1 MPGKPAHDRAVLV
14 TGGGKRIGA
23 AIVRGLAEDGWIVC
37 LHYHGSES
45 EALQLAQSLTEAGHR
60 CFAIRA
66 DLANPVDIEAL
77 IPRCIEKAGRLD
89 CLINNAARFVYDN
102 LDTLTWENWQAHLGP
117 NLGAPLFLARNFA
130 ASLSKDRDGVII
142 NMLDQK
148 VRNLNPDF
156 LSYTVSKIGLAGLT
170 TVLAM
175 ALAPRIRVCGI
186 APGVTLPS
194 GKQTPETF
202 AVSQAA
208 TPLGRSSSVAEI
220 VAAVRFILASPAMT
234 GSVITI
240 DGGESL
246 TRRARDVAFEKRQ

>member
-1 MPGKPAHDRAVLV
+1 MPGKPANDRAVLV

-23 AIVRGLAEDGWIVC
+23 AIVRGLAEDGWTVC

-45 EALQLAQSLTEAGHR
+45 EALQLAQSLTEASHR
-60 CFAIRA
+60 CFAICA
-66 DLANPVDIEAL
+66 DLANPADIESL

-89 CLINNAARFVYDN
+89 CLVNNAARFVYDN
-102 LDTLTWENWQAHLGP
+102 LDTLTWENWQAHLNP

-130 ASLSKDRDGVII
+130 ASLPKDRDGVIV

-186 APGVTLPS
+186 APGVTLQS

-202 AVSQAA
+202 AASQAA

-220 VAAVRFILASPAMT
+220 VASVRFILASPSMT

>member
-1 MPGKPAHDRAVLV
+1 MAAKPTEGRVALV
-14 TGGGKRIGA
+14 TGGAKRIGA
-23 AIVRGLAEDGWIVC
+23 AIVRSLAEAGWTVC
-37 LHYHGSES
+37 LHYHGSEA
-45 EALQLAQSLTEAGHR
+45 EALQLAQALTQAGHR
-60 CFAIRA
+60 CFAFRA
-66 DLANPVDIEAL
+66 DLANPAEIESL
-77 IPRCIEKAGRLD
+77 IPRCLEKTGRLD
-89 CLINNAARFVYDN
+89 CLVNNAARFVYDN
-102 LDTLTWENWQAHLGP
+102 LDTLNWENWQAHLGP
-117 NLGAPLFLARNFA
+117 NLGAPLFLARRFA
-130 ASLSKDRDGVII
+130 ASLPADRGGVIV

-148 VRNLNPDF
+148 VGNLNPDF

-186 APGVTLPS
+186 APGVTLQS
-194 GKQTPETF
+194 GKQTPDSF

-220 VAAVRFILASPAMT
+220 VAAVQFILASPAMT

-246 TRRARDVAFEKRQ
+246 TRRARDVAFDKR

>member
-1 MPGKPAHDRAVLV
+1 
-14 TGGGKRIGA
+14 
-23 AIVRGLAEDGWIVC
+23 
-37 LHYHGSES
+37 
-45 EALQLAQSLTEAGHR
+45 
-60 CFAIRA
+60 
-66 DLANPVDIEAL
+66 
-77 IPRCIEKAGRLD
+77 
-89 CLINNAARFVYDN
+89 
-102 LDTLTWENWQAHLGP
+102 
-117 NLGAPLFLARNFA
+117 
-130 ASLSKDRDGVII
+130 
-142 NMLDQK
+142 
-148 VRNLNPDF
+148 VRNLNPDV

-186 APGVTLPS
+186 APGVTLQS

-202 AVSQAA
+202 AASQAA

-220 VAAVRFILASPAMT
+220 VASVRFILASPSMT